1 MRWFSLNREGQSQ
14 LNNEVTKRNVL
25 DEVKRPQEEPR
36 EIQVVKSSHIH
47 RDVSTYDYYTR
58 PQFKRYEAIFNKCV
72 LDPCTFES
80 NPFGDGEWKEND
92 EQTWPLTTISSLTL
106 TILHSLTFFHGPAGG
121 LFFFL

>member
-14 LNNEVTKRNVL
+14 LNNEVMKRNVL

-47 RDVSTYDYYTR
+47 RDVSTYDYYYTR
-58 PQFKRYEAIFNKCV
+58 SQLKRYEAIFNKCV

-80 NPFGDGEWKEND
+80 YPLGDGEWKEND
-92 EQTWPLTTISSLTL
+92 EQT
-106 TILHSLTFFHGPAGG
+106 
-121 LFFFL
+121 